1 MSDAEPVEAAPLA
14 EFRLQ
19 HPDLLKALEWRHT
32 LAERVRIR
40 EVLERTRGLGNEL
53 TYQEA
58 VWPIAFDTGGTPAE
72 AAQVVLRIRRQAVKA
87 TEKVKATLRTMTP
100 AEALEARLLEEREE
114 AFAAG
119 VAAELRRAAKVKQE
133 QQRAKR
139 QRQAQRRKRAAQ
151 EQQPGSSAH
160 QPGATA

>member
-1 MSDAEPVEAAPLA
+1 MSDAEPVEATEQAAFELEHAGLIDRIRA
-14 EFRLQ
+14 EAR
-19 HPDLLKALEWRHT
+19 
-32 LAERVRIR
+32 LAERARGV
-40 EVLERTRGLGNEL
+40 EVLREAFGFPGDLRPYL
-53 TYQEA
+53 EA
-58 VWPIAFDTGGTPAE
+58 VLPVFEGGGTAAE
-72 AAQVVLRIRRQAVKA
+72 AAQAVLKVRRAATQS

-119 VAAELRRAAKVKQE
+119 VVAELRRAAKVKQE

-139 QRQAQRRKRAAQ
+139 QRQAQRRKQAAQ

-160 QPGATA
+160 QPGANA